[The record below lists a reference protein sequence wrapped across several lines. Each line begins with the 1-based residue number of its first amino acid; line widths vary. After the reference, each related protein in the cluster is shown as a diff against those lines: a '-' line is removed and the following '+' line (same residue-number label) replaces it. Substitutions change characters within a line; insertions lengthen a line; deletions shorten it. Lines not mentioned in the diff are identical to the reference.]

1 MAKAE
6 AEGRITWVPH
16 DPALQVE
23 TWWDL
28 GVGDA
33 TAIWFVQRAG
43 KEIYLIDYYEMSGEG
58 LSHYALVLQTKGYV
72 YSHHIAPHDIEVREL
87 GSGKSRKEQGEAL
100 GLYFTVAPK
109 RPVHH
114 GINAVR
120 NSSLGAGLIKTSAA
134 TGLRP

>member
-1 MAKAE
+1 MTKAE
-6 AEGRITWVPH
+6 EEGRITRVPH

-43 KEIYLIDYYEMSGEG
+43 LELHLIDYYEMNGEG

-72 YSHHIAPHDIEVREL
+72 YSHHIAPHDIEAREL
-87 GSGKSRKEQGEAL
+87 GSGKSRKEQAQVL

-109 RPVHH
+109 LPINH
-114 GINAVR
+114 GID
-120 NSSLGAGLIKTSAA
+120 A
-134 TGLRP
+134 T